1 MSVTL
6 RTTPS
11 RLSIALTN
19 CESLSVRIGSA
30 ARPGGVNIP
39 RCSFTNETSG
49 VGAEARRSPTIDGL
63 DAIIELFSKLGFDV
77 GFNLLGDFPESRNMG
92 PLIRSPIARG
102 GRRARCRQPVL
113 SSATSRT
120 SSTCSAS
127 NAPGAVAKAGI
138 NAGRRKPA
146 CAASR
151 AVLARKWRRTNYFQ
165 RLRSGSRNI
174 AGRTLGEA
182 AAAAT
187 ELCFSIRC
195 EVLDYEHDQRAG
207 DHG

>member
-49 VGAEARRSPTIDGL
+49 VGAEARRSPTTSCL
-63 DAIIELFSKLGFDV
+63 
-77 GFNLLGDFPESRNMG
+77 R
-92 PLIRSPIARG
+92 RHRG
-102 GRRARCRQPVL
+102 RARPAPRRMHPVR
-113 SSATSRT
+113 SQGPV
-120 SSTCSAS
+120 STQ
-127 NAPGAVAKAGI
+127 GG
-138 NAGRRKPA
+138 RKPA

>member
-102 GRRARCRQPVL
+102 GRRARCREPVL

-127 NAPGAVAKAGI
+127 NAPGAVARAGI
-138 NAGRRKPA
+138 NAGRKKARLCRVSCRTSAEMASHQLFP
-146 CAASR
+146 AASLGQSQHSR
-151 AVLARKWRRTNYFQ
+151 AY
-165 RLRSGSRNI
+165 LR
-174 AGRTLGEA
+174 
-182 AAAAT
+182 
-187 ELCFSIRC
+187 
-195 EVLDYEHDQRAG
+195 
-207 DHG
+207 